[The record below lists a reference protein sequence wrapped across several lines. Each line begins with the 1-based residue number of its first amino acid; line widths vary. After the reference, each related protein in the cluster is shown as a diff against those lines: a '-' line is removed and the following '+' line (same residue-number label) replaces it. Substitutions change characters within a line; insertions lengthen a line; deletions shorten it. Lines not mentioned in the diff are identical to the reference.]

1 MVKIYKHGTTL
12 MYVAHSMVDMLMET
26 GDFTMEPVEE
36 KSAPK
41 KKYTPSVKKEEE
53 SE

>member
-26 GDFTMEPVEE
+26 GDFTLEPVEE
-36 KSAPK
+36 KPAPK
-41 KKYTPSVKKEEE
+41 KKYTPPVKKEEV